1 MLKRIW
7 KISFLSILF
16 FSFLLS
22 SEVEEEIIVEAK
34 RIDSISDWNEEVS
47 STSLNSEEI
56 FLVDAQHPKQVFSR
70 VPGIWISRG
79 SGQEH
84 LTSIR
89 SPVLTGPGAC
99 GSFLILEDG
108 IPVRPS
114 GFCNVNG
121 LFETQTEIA
130 SSLEVIRG
138 PASARYGSNAMHGVI
153 NVVSKSIEDI
163 NTFSSNIGPNRYK
176 NFKSSIGDSKNWRIN
191 SLFSSDGGFRKE
203 SGYDQQKFHLKN
215 KFIFYNADTIFNLR
229 LTNLNQETAGYI
241 SGKDIYKDKTES
253 EKNLNPEA
261 YRDAYSLKSNLK
273 FLWSLNDKIVSFIPY
288 LRKTKMEFL
297 QHYLPGTPVE
307 NNSHTSF
314 GFITSHENKLEN
326 IKLTTGMQIETAR
339 VKLKEFQ
346 EFPLT
351 TSSAFNNA
359 VRPQGF
365 HYNYEVD
372 SRSVA
377 VFFGFN
383 EFSIGENSSV
393 FGDLRLEHNEYSYD
407 NKILSG
413 NTSDD
418 GTVCGFGGCYYS
430 RPEDREDNF
439 EEVSFRLGVEREID
453 FLTLFSQV
461 SMGFRPPQM
470 TELYRLQKKQIV
482 GDIDSEK
489 LVMLEIG
496 SRFSTEY
503 FEGSLSL
510 YLGKKKD
517 SIFRDA
523 ENFIQDH
530 GKTNHKGL
538 ELFTRLEINETNSL
552 FLAGTFQNHKYDF
565 SSETSMKEKINSG
578 NYVDTSPRT
587 SFNLRWVNL
596 LSDNMKYEMEVERMG
611 SYYTDAANLHK
622 YEGHTLIHSRF
633 VYFSRDNLTQFI
645 RIHNLL
651 GEDYA
656 ERADFNA
663 FGGDR
668 YFPGLPRQI
677 YFGLEYAF

>member
-89 SPVLTGPGAC
+89 SPILTGPGAC

-108 IPVRPS
+108 IPVRPN

-153 NVVSKSIEDI
+153 NVVSRSIEDI
-163 NTFSSNIGPNRYK
+163 NTFSSNLGPNGYK

-326 IKLTTGMQIETAR
+326 IKLTSGMQIETAR

-633 VYFSRDNLTQFI
+633 VYFYRDNLTQFI

>member
-1 MLKRIW
+1 MSRI
-7 KISFLSILF
+7 FYLLVLF
-16 FSFLLS
+16 FTFSLVA
-22 SEVEEEIIVEAK
+22 EVEEEIIVEAK
-34 RIDSISDWNEEVS
+34 KIDSISDWKEDVS

-56 FLVDAQHPKQVFSR
+56 ILIDAQHPKQLFTR
-70 VPGIWISRG
+70 VPGVWISRG

-108 IPVRPS
+108 IPIRPS

-138 PASARYGSNAMHGVI
+138 PASARYGGNAMHGVI
-153 NVVSKSIEDI
+153 NVVSKPIEDI
-163 NTFSSNIGPNRYK
+163 NTISSNIGPNGYT
-176 NFKSSIGDSKNWRIN
+176 NFKSSIGDSESWRIN
-191 SLFSSDGGFRKE
+191 SFFSTDDGLRKK
-203 SGYDQQKFHLKN
+203 SGHDQQKFQLKSHFGLN
-215 KFIFYNADTIFNLR
+215 GWDGIFNLR

-241 SGKDIYKDKTES
+241 SGKDIYKDKRQS

-273 FLWSLNDKIVSFIPY
+273 LSLVKDEMTLSLIPY
-288 LRKTKMEFL
+288 IRKNKMEFL
-297 QHYLPGTPVE
+297 QHYLPGSPAE
-307 NNSHTSF
+307 KNSHSSLGYIVLYLGSF
-314 GFITSHENKLEN
+314 KNFEITSGIQAEVAMVELE
-326 IKLTTGMQIETAR
+326 
-339 VKLKEFQ
+339 EFQ
-346 EFPLT
+346 EFTLT

-372 SRSVA
+372 SRLIA
-377 VFFGFN
+377 LFIGFDD
-383 EFSIGENSSV
+383 FSLRENSSL

-407 NKILSG
+407 NKMLSG
-413 NTSDD
+413 NTRDD

-430 RPEDREDNF
+430 RPEDRDDNF
-439 EEVSFRLGVEREID
+439 DEASFRLGIEKKLD
-453 FLTLFSQV
+453 FLTLFSQI

-489 LVMLEIG
+489 LTMLEVG
-496 SRFSTEY
+496 SRFTTEY

-510 YLGKKKD
+510 YFGKKRD

-538 ELFTRLEINETNSL
+538 ELFTRLKINEKNSL
-552 FLAGTFQNHKYDF
+552 FFIGTFQNHKYDF
-565 SSETSMKEKINSG
+565 SSQTSMKEKINKG
-578 NYVDTSPRT
+578 NFVDTSPRT
-587 SFNLRWVNL
+587 SFNLRWINL
-596 LSDNMKYEMEVERMG
+596 FSNNMKSEIEIERMG
-611 SYYTDAANLHK
+611 TYYTDAGNLHK

-633 VYFSRDNLTQFI
+633 VYLYRDNLTQFI
-645 RIHNLL
+645 RVHNLL
-651 GEDYA
+651 DEDYA

-668 YFPGLPRQI
+668 YFPGIPRQVF
-677 YFGLEYAF
+677 FGLEYTF

>member
-22 SEVEEEIIVEAK
+22 SEVEEEIIVEVK

-163 NTFSSNIGPNRYK
+163 NTFSSNVGPNRYK

-215 KFIFYNADTIFNLR
+215 KFIVYNADTIFNLR

-273 FLWSLNDKIVSFIPY
+273 FLWSPNDKIVSFIPY
-288 LRKTKMEFL
+288 FRKTKMEFL

-314 GFITSHENKLEN
+314 GFITSYVNKLEN
-326 IKLTTGMQIETAR
+326 IKLTSGMQTETAR
-339 VKLKEFQ
+339 VKLEEFQ

-407 NKILSG
+407 NKMSSG
-413 NTSDD
+413 NTRDD

-439 EEVSFRLGVEREID
+439 EEVSFRLGVERELD

-496 SRFSTEY
+496 SRFLTEY

-510 YLGKKKD
+510 YSGKKRD

-538 ELFTRLEINETNSL
+538 ELFVRLEINETNSL

-587 SFNLRWVNL
+587 LFNLRWVNL

-633 VYFSRDNLTQFI
+633 VYFYRDKLTQFI
-645 RIHNLL
+645 RVHNLL
-651 GEDYA
+651 DEDYA

-668 YFPGLPRQI
+668 YFPGLPRQV

>member
-1 MLKRIW
+1 VLKRKRNIPY
-7 KISFLSILF
+7 LLILL
-16 FSFLLS
+16 FSFSLTA
-22 SEVEEEIIVEAK
+22 EVEEEIIVEAK
-34 RIDSISDWNEEVS
+34 KIDSISDWKADVS

-56 FLVDAQHPKQVFSR
+56 TLIDAQHPKQVFTR
-70 VPGIWISRG
+70 VPGVWVSRG

-108 IPVRPS
+108 IPVRPN

-130 SSLEVIRG
+130 SSIEVIRG

-153 NVVSKSIEDI
+153 NVVSKPIEDI
-163 NTFSSNIGPNRYK
+163 NTISSNIGPNGYT
-176 NFKSSIGDSKNWRIN
+176 NFKSSIGNSDDWRIN
-191 SLFSSDGGFRKE
+191 SFFSTDDGFREE
-203 SGYDQQKFHLKN
+203 SGYHQQKLQIKN
-215 KFIFYNADTIFNLR
+215 RFNLYNSDAIFNLR

-241 SGKDIYKDKTES
+241 SGKDVYKDRRQSKE
-253 EKNLNPEA
+253 NLNPEA
-261 YRDAYSLKSNLK
+261 YRDAFSLKSSLK
-273 FLWSLNDKIVSFIPY
+273 FSLGPKDKIVSFIPY
-288 LRKTKMEFL
+288 FRKTKMEFL

-307 NNSHTSF
+307 KNSHSSL
-314 GFITSHENKLEN
+314 GFIGLHSGISKNIEITSGIQVEIAKVELEE
-326 IKLTTGMQIETAR
+326 L
-339 VKLKEFQ
+339 Q
-346 EFPLT
+346 EFALT

-365 HYNYEVD
+365 HYFYEVD
-372 SRSVA
+372 SRLIALFV
-377 VFFGFN
+377 GFN
-383 EFSIGENSSV
+383 DFSLTENSFL
-393 FGDLRLEHNEYSYD
+393 FGDLRLEHNEYSYK
-407 NKILSG
+407 NKMLSG
-413 NTSDD
+413 NTRDD

-439 EEVSFRLGVEREID
+439 EEVSFRLGIERELD

-496 SRFSTEY
+496 SRFSAEY

-510 YLGKKKD
+510 YSGKKRD

-538 ELFTRLEINETNSL
+538 ELFVRLEINETNSL

-596 LSDNMKYEMEVERMG
+596 FSDYMKYEIEVERMG

-633 VYFSRDNLTQFI
+633 VYFYRDKLTQFI
-645 RIHNLL
+645 RVHNLL
-651 GEDYA
+651 DEDYA

-668 YFPGLPRQI
+668 YFPGLPRQV
-677 YFGLEYAF
+677 YFGLEYTF

>member
-1 MLKRIW
+1 M
-7 KISFLSILF
+7 
-16 FSFLLS
+16 
-22 SEVEEEIIVEAK
+22 
-34 RIDSISDWNEEVS
+34 
-47 STSLNSEEI
+47 
-56 FLVDAQHPKQVFSR
+56 
-70 VPGIWISRG
+70 
-79 SGQEH
+79 
-84 LTSIR
+84 
-89 SPVLTGPGAC
+89 
-99 GSFLILEDG
+99 
-108 IPVRPS
+108 
-114 GFCNVNG
+114 
-121 LFETQTEIA
+121 
-130 SSLEVIRG
+130 
-138 PASARYGSNAMHGVI
+138 
-153 NVVSKSIEDI
+153 
-163 NTFSSNIGPNRYK
+163 
-176 NFKSSIGDSKNWRIN
+176 
-191 SLFSSDGGFRKE
+191 
-203 SGYDQQKFHLKN
+203 
-215 KFIFYNADTIFNLR
+215 
-229 LTNLNQETAGYI
+229 
-241 SGKDIYKDKTES
+241 
-253 EKNLNPEA
+253 
-261 YRDAYSLKSNLK
+261 KSNLK
-273 FLWSLNDKIVSFIPY
+273 FLWSPNDKIVSFIPY
-288 LRKTKMEFL
+288 FRKTKMEFL

-314 GFITSHENKLEN
+314 GFITSYVNKLEN
-326 IKLTTGMQIETAR
+326 IKLTSGMQTETAR
-339 VKLKEFQ
+339 VKLAEFQ

-407 NKILSG
+407 NKMSSG
-413 NTSDD
+413 NTRDD

-439 EEVSFRLGVEREID
+439 EEVSFRLGVERELD

-496 SRFSTEY
+496 SRFLTEY

-510 YLGKKKD
+510 YSGKKRD

-538 ELFTRLEINETNSL
+538 ELFVRLEINETNSL

-587 SFNLRWVNL
+587 LFNLRWVNL

-633 VYFSRDNLTQFI
+633 VYFYRDKLTQFI

-651 GEDYA
+651 DEDYA

-668 YFPGLPRQI
+668 YFPGLPRQV

>member
-7 KISFLSILF
+7 KISFFSILF
-16 FSFLLS
+16 FSFFLS
-22 SEVEEEIIVEAK
+22 SEAEEEILVEAK

-108 IPVRPS
+108 IPVRPN

-121 LFETQTEIA
+121 LFETQTEAA
-130 SSLEVIRG
+130 SNLEVIRG

-153 NVVSKSIEDI
+153 NVVSKPVEDL
-163 NTFSSNIGPNRYK
+163 NTISSNLGPNGYK
-176 NFKSSIGDSKNWRIN
+176 NFKSSIGDSESWRIN
-191 SLFSSDGGFRKE
+191 SLFSSDDGFREE
-203 SGYDQQKFHLKN
+203 SGYAQQKFHLKN
-215 KFIFYNADTIFNLR
+215 KFIFYNSDTTFNLR

-241 SGKDIYKDKTES
+241 LGKDIYKNKTENK
-253 EKNLNPEA
+253 KNLNPEA
-261 YRDAYSLKSNLK
+261 YRDAYSVKSNLK
-273 FLWSLNDKIVSFIPY
+273 FLWESKNKVFSFIPY
-288 LRKTKMEFL
+288 FRKTKMEFL
-297 QHYLPGTPVE
+297 QHYLPGTPIE

-314 GFITSHENKLEN
+314 GFLNSYASKLDRIEL
-326 IKLTTGMQIETAR
+326 ISGMQAEIAGI
-339 VKLKEFQ
+339 KLKEFQ
-346 EFPLT
+346 ELPLT
-351 TSSAFNNA
+351 TSSTFNNA

-365 HYNYEVD
+365 HYDYEVD
-372 SRSVA
+372 SKLIA

-383 EFSIGENSSV
+383 ELSLGDNLST

-407 NKILSG
+407 NKIISG
-413 NTSDD
+413 NTRDD

-430 RPEDREDNF
+430 RPEDRKDNF
-439 EEVSFRLGVEREID
+439 DEVSFRLGVEKNLNS
-453 FLTLFSQV
+453 LTFFSQI

-470 TELYRLQKKQIV
+470 TELYRLQKKQTV

-489 LVMLEIG
+489 LTMLEIG
-496 SRFSTEY
+496 GRFVTDY

-510 YLGKKKD
+510 YSGKKRD

-523 ENFIQDH
+523 ENFIQDN
-530 GKTNHKGL
+530 GKTEHKGL
-538 ELFTRLEINETNSL
+538 ELFTRLRINERNSL
-552 FLAGTFQNHKYDF
+552 FFVGTFQNHKYDF
-565 SSETSMKEKINSG
+565 SSETSMREKIIPG
-578 NYVDTSPRT
+578 NYVDTSPKT
-587 SFNLRWVNL
+587 SFNLRWLNIP
-596 LSDNMKYEMEVERMG
+596 SKNIKFEFEVEQLG
-611 SYYTDAANLHK
+611 SYFTDASNLHEYK
-622 YEGHTLIHSRF
+622 GHTLIHSRF
-633 VYFSRDNLTQFI
+633 VYLSSDNLKQII

-651 GEDYA
+651 DEDYA

-668 YFPGLPRQI
+668 YFPGIPRQV
-677 YFGLEYAF
+677 YYGLEYTF